1 MTVKRSGRRLFIN
14 KKLTGIL
21 AGFLLMS
28 ATANAQIVTVDGYG
42 PDRASALRDAE
53 RIAVENVVG
62 TYIDSQTMV
71 SQGQVALDDIYAK
84 ATGFVRNTN
93 VISEGTTSDG
103 YTVKASIDVNTDGN
117 SALISQL
124 TAIRRL
130 NDPRIAVVVLNRGQR
145 DEISETAINERL
157 IDMGFSHVVDVNL
170 VASLQ
175 DARLLE
181 HVYNGGTSIHSVG
194 SNFGVDFLVLGKTA
208 TDSRQIEIPDFQ
220 GGYKNTRLTS
230 GKAEMTAKI
239 IRFDTG
245 DIVGTFAVEASG
257 IENGSGYAEKKAVK
271 ALAVQA
277 AEKVEEKFKKVGAN
291 VNTSVQVIVKAWDYQ
306 RVEDVAAAL
315 RGVSGVNNVYIREH
329 NGEQAILECDSTQS
343 AQTIAAIL
351 RKNRQ
356 AGIFVDG
363 ISGSTIT
370 VLAR

>member
-1 MTVKRSGRRLFIN
+1 MTVKRLGRRLLIN

-71 SQGQVALDDIYAK
+71 SQGKVALDDIYAK

-103 YTVKASIDVNTDGN
+103 YTVNTDGN

-157 IDMGFSHVVDVNL
+157 IDMGFSHVVDANL

-175 DARLLE
+175 DAQLLE
-181 HVYNGGTSIHSVG
+181 HVYNGGSSIHSVG
-194 SNFGVDFLVLGKTA
+194 SNFGVDFLVLGKTT

-245 DIVGTFAVEASG
+245 DIVGSFAVEASG

-315 RGVSGVNNVYIREH
+315 RGVLGINNVYIREH